1 MPAAVR
7 SGPLM
12 SRGERWGRYFA
23 LTALALMWPV
33 VVDYMRGL
41 VHGANAA
48 IFGISAV
55 LYCFIYLWYCLAGL
69 KLRGPVVPPATVG
82 SLALLAVLLDHVGGE
97 VSLNYF
103 LIPLLVAG
111 FSLPARRAIIALG
124 LLGTVCLLE
133 LLLLARMP
141 IGEVVLEA
149 VLIVPVVVLFGG
161 TTIGLRYLLDTL
173 SQLRVARAEIAQHA
187 AGQERYRIARDLHDL
202 LGHSLSLITLKGELA
217 TRLLPEGL
225 HGTAEVRDIVT
236 LSRDAMRQVREA
248 VSGYRQPTL
257 ATELTAARVALQAAG
272 IEVDIKQNV
281 GALDRETESVLGWV
295 VREATTNVVRHSGAK
310 HCRIA
315 LTRTEDGIEIEV
327 VNDGWRVPQ
336 MPAGNGLR
344 GLDERLAL
352 LGGTL
357 EASALPESGFRLWAT
372 ISRAVDPHPAAIDA
386 EVSG

>member
-23 LTALALMWPV
+23 LTALALMWPLV
-33 VVDYMRGL
+33 VEYMRGL

-55 LYCFIYLWYCLAGL
+55 LYCGIYVWYCLAGL
-69 KLRGPVVPPATVG
+69 KLRGQVVPPATVG

-124 LLGTVCLLE
+124 LVGTLCLLE
-133 LLLLARMP
+133 LVLLARMP
-141 IGEVVLEA
+141 IGETVLEA
-149 VLIVPVVVLFGG
+149 ILIVPVVVLFGG
-161 TTIGLRYLLDTL
+161 STMGLRYLLDTL
-173 SQLRVARAEIAQHA
+173 SELRAARAEIAQHA

-217 TRLLPEGL
+217 TRLLPEGVR
-225 HGTAEVRDIVT
+225 GTAEVRDIVT

-257 ATELTAARVALQAAG
+257 ATELTAARVAFQAAG
-272 IEVDIKQNV
+272 IDVDVRQNV
-281 GALDRETESVLGWV
+281 GALDRGAEAVLGWV
-295 VREATTNVVRHSGAK
+295 IREATTNVIRHSEAK

-315 LTRTEDGIEIEV
+315 LMRRDGQVEIDI
-327 VNDGWRVPQ
+327 VNDGRSVLE

-344 GLDERLAL
+344 GLAERLDL

-357 EASALPESGFRLWAT
+357 GTSALPGGGFRLHAT
-372 ISRAVDPHPAAIDA
+372 IPGHARRDAIAVDTEAAT
-386 EVSG
+386 

>member
-1 MPAAVR
+1 
-7 SGPLM
+7 
-12 SRGERWGRYFA
+12 
-23 LTALALMWPV
+23 
-33 VVDYMRGL
+33 
-41 VHGANAA
+41 
-48 IFGISAV
+48 
-55 LYCFIYLWYCLAGL
+55 
-69 KLRGPVVPPATVG
+69 VG

-124 LLGTVCLLE
+124 LVGTLCLLE
-133 LLLLARMP
+133 LVLLARMP
-141 IGEVVLEA
+141 IGETVLEA
-149 VLIVPVVVLFGG
+149 ILIVPVVVLFGG
-161 TTIGLRYLLDTL
+161 STMGLRYLLDTL
-173 SQLRVARAEIAQHA
+173 SELRAARAEIAQHA

-217 TRLLPEGL
+217 TRLLPEGVR
-225 HGTAEVRDIVT
+225 GTAEVRDIVT

-257 ATELTAARVALQAAG
+257 ATELTAARVALKAAG
-272 IEVDIKQNV
+272 IDVEVKQNV
-281 GALDRETESVLGWV
+281 GALDRETEAVLGWV

-315 LTRTEDGIEIEV
+315 LTRTDGGIEIEV

-357 EASALPESGFRLWAT
+357 EASALPESGFRLRAT
-372 ISRAVDPHPAAIDA
+372 ISRAVDAHPAAIDA